1 MRAAREAG
9 FQEGNSE
16 KERGVRR
23 NRYGILYLC
32 TGMTG
37 TFFPEKAFMAQTQQY
52 SVTLIGT
59 EGTGKTCFLAGLA
72 VLGLD
77 PIGKTPFLVLPPDEE
92 TKRYLNNLMG
102 TLQNGSWMPPTN
114 ISTLIRFDLFL
125 KQTKTTLRLQV
136 LDYSGESF
144 KKAFNELTPEAAQ
157 MFSEHLAK
165 SKVVLLLLDANDLV
179 SIRSEEDRRLLSEKI
194 RAQFAAVWEKMGE
207 GTDIGIL
214 VTKSDAI
221 PDLKHAAAGRSR
233 GLRAAE
239 LFVEEYLG
247 DFKDTLRALAH
258 IEGFQGIG
266 NIDNRKIV
274 FFPVSAVGDT
284 DAETGRP
291 AKDKLKP
298 YGYDAVFQWIAERPE
313 RLMTKKGWSVALIAL
328 IFIVGGL
335 AAAGLYRGGG
345 GVITENREE
354 EFRAMMEN
362 QNLTLVEKLEQA
374 NAFVAR
380 PLVTET
386 PVMRELR
393 RNLVDGELVRLRAR
407 IDDARDNRALEEIRG
422 ELVQLEE
429 LGAGGA
435 ENELRLQKET
445 VDRALEDYY
454 FDRVNNANERKDPN
468 FESYAG
474 DFLDRYPNAPRTAE
488 VKKMLDQWGL
498 DRMRLAR
505 SLINDIAVSSPS
517 QLRNKMERV
526 GSFLREYEGRLTPS
540 EQEEMRN
547 AMALSRQFLESTD
560 YTVTLKQYGG
570 FATGRGYVRLNIA
583 IGENKNTVHTSSS
596 GSVMTLNPGSTFN
609 VRWQSGEKMEL
620 ELETGIG
627 PPSGWVKVASREWSS
642 IDAIALLNGRQRLT
656 PATSGAGGW
665 DWSLPSRMAAGG
677 YFVVCEIPDI
687 SQEQWKAFEKYI
699 KPGSGWRETP

>member
-1 MRAAREAG
+1 MTML
-9 FQEGNSE
+9 
-16 KERGVRR
+16 KD
-23 NRYGILYLC
+23 GIIPPCGSLIYRFSPLL
-32 TGMTG
+32 MT
-37 TFFPEKAFMAQTQQY
+37 QTQQY

-77 PIGKTPFLVLPPDEE
+77 PISRTPFLVLPPDEE

-125 KQTKTTLRLQV
+125 KRTKTALRLQV

-214 VTKSDAI
+214 VTKSDTI
-221 PDLKHAAAGRSR
+221 PALKNAAARR
-233 GLRAAE
+233 NHGLRTAE

-247 DFKDTLRALAH
+247 DFKDTLRAIAQ

-274 FFPVSAVGDT
+274 FFPVSAVGAT

-291 AKDKLKP
+291 AKVGLKP
-298 YGYDAVFQWIAERPE
+298 YGYDAVFQWIAGRPE
-313 RLMTKKGWSVALIAL
+313 RLMTKKAWSGALIAL
-328 IFIVGGL
+328 VFIVVGL
-335 AAAGLYRGGG
+335 AVAGLYRGGG
-345 GVITENREE
+345 TVITENRED
-354 EFRAMMEN
+354 EFRVILN
-362 QNLTLVEKLEQA
+362 DQNSTLFEKLEQA

-386 PVMRELR
+386 QVMHELR
-393 RNLVDGELVRLRAR
+393 RTLIDGELIRLKTR
-407 IDDARDNRALEEIRG
+407 IDNAGDNRALEEIRG

-429 LGAGGA
+429 LGVGGA
-435 ENELRLQKET
+435 ENELRIQKET
-445 VDRALEDYY
+445 VDRAMEDYF
-454 FDRVNNANERKDPN
+454 FDRVNNANEAKDPN

-474 DFLDRYPNAPRTAE
+474 DFLDRYPNAPRGAE
-488 VKKMLDQWGL
+488 VKQMLDQRGL
-498 DRMRLAR
+498 DKMRLAK
-505 SLINDIAVSSPS
+505 SLINEIAVSSPS
-517 QLRNKMERV
+517 QLRNKMERI
-526 GSFLREYEGRLTPS
+526 GSFLREYEDRLSSS
-540 EQEEMRN
+540 EQEEMRD
-547 AMALSRQFLESTD
+547 AMELARKFLENTD

-570 FATGRGYVRLNIA
+570 FASARSARLNMTANNI
-583 IGENKNTVHTSSS
+583 KSKVHEAN
-596 GSVMTLNPGSTFN
+596 GSVTVANPGATFN
-609 VRWQSGEKMEL
+609 IRWQSGEKIEL
-620 ELETGIG
+620 ELETWIG
-627 PPSGWVKVASREWSS
+627 PPSGWVKAASTVSS
-642 IDAIALLNGRQRLT
+642 GVDAITLLNGQQRLT
-656 PATSGAGGW
+656 PTTSGAGGW
-665 DWSLPSRMAAGG
+665 DWGIPSRMASGG
-677 YFVVCEIPDI
+677 YFVVCEIQDI
-687 SQEQWKAFEKYI
+687 SSAQWKAFEKYM
-699 KPGSGWRETP
+699 KPGNGWREAP